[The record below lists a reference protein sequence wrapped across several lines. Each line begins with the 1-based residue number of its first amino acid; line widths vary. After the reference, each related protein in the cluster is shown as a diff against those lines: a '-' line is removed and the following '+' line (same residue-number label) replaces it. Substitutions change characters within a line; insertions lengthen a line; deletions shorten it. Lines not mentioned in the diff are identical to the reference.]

1 MSLRALFAAFCF
13 SSVLLVGLPAGA
25 EELNIY
31 LKTSP
36 ALGLLRPFADPVNI
50 SLLVTHAD
58 GRPVEQ
64 GRVDIVLDAP
74 KSGTFLST
82 DFPAVEGTRLL
93 ELVLPLR
100 QGRAGWRYLFPIRGD
115 YRLSVSVVA
124 ADGKAMAKTFIIPI
138 RENRTKWL
146 WLGLFCA
153 GLFLFGFAAGRIF
166 TVIPSSVTAS
176 WALVFLGAVSS
187 VSGHDRPS
195 TVENMERPS
204 TALEIAAA
212 TVGKPTQL
220 RYRAADGSTA
230 TSLLSLSITH
240 LEKHQTVF
248 AIDNV
253 PVEKD
258 YQLDFHFPDGA
269 EYRVNSIAQI
279 PGQSPLRTEQLVA
292 VTGVE
297 PPMTAQIPALMFFLA
312 VIALGLVAGRLSKSL
327 AAR

>member
-1 MSLRALFAAFCF
+1 
-13 SSVLLVGLPAGA
+13 
-25 EELNIY
+25 
-31 LKTSP
+31 
-36 ALGLLRPFADPVNI
+36 
-50 SLLVTHAD
+50 
-58 GRPVEQ
+58 
-64 GRVDIVLDAP
+64 
-74 KSGTFLST
+74 
-82 DFPAVEGTRLL
+82 
-93 ELVLPLR
+93 
-100 QGRAGWRYLFPIRGD
+100 
-115 YRLSVSVVA
+115 
-124 ADGKAMAKTFIIPI
+124 
-138 RENRTKWL
+138 
-146 WLGLFCA
+146 
-153 GLFLFGFAAGRIF
+153 
-166 TVIPSSVTAS
+166 
-176 WALVFLGAVSS
+176 
-187 VSGHDRPS
+187 
-195 TVENMERPS
+195 
-204 TALEIAAA
+204 
-212 TVGKPTQL
+212 L
-220 RYRAADGSTA
+220 RYRAAEGSTA